1 MAKIIEDYVG
11 LSGLY
16 LKELPNIFDDVT
28 VNGGFF
34 CGHNKLITLKGSPK
48 KILGDFYCDNNRITN
63 LEGSPEYV
71 GGNFI
76 CSSNQR
82 LTSIEGLPK
91 YIGGYMYCRYNRN
104 LKYNSREEFRKK
116 IRSLC
121 FVKGRI
127 YLD

>member
-1 MAKIIEDYVG
+1 MAKIIEGAVQ
-11 LSGLY
+11 LSDLY

-28 VNGGFF
+28 VNGGFY
-34 CGHNKLITLKGSPK
+34 CGYNKLTTLKGSPK
-48 KILGDFYCDNNRITN
+48 KVLGDFFCYFNRITN

-76 CSSNQR
+76 CSSNSR

-91 YIGGYMYCRYNRN
+91 YIGGDMYCTYNKS
-104 LKYNSREEFRKK
+104 LEYNSKEKFRRK

-127 YLD
+127 YTD